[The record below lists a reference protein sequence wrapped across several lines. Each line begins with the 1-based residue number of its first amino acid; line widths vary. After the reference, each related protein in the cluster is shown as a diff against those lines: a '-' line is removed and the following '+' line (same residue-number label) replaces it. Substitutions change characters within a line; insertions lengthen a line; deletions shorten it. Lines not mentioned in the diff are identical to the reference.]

1 MKKINKSAEPQALSS
16 YRENNPNGKWG
27 EFRKHRS
34 RRSYRTVKK
43 IIFADQGELCAY
55 CEVPLKDI
63 DNSMKRLEH
72 FHSKGDTQ
80 ATTNLDL
87 EWTNI
92 IGVCLG
98 GEKGNTDSESETN
111 SDASLEPSDRLSCD
125 AHKNRLEEGGVIS
138 KNCVGLVLNPLEI
151 IKESLFVV
159 NKKDGKIH
167 PNTNN
172 CSLYTPAHNVHQ
184 SVEELVQ
191 NTINV
196 FNLNCTRL
204 TKRRK
209 MICDDF
215 YRRVLIAR
223 SKQDVLFFENN
234 FKMWF
239 SSKWP
244 SFFTTKRFL
253 MGDFAE
259 KKLAALNFNG

>member
-1 MKKINKSAEPQALSS
+1 MKKINKSTEPQALSN
-16 YRENNPNGKWG
+16 YRTNNPNGKWD
-27 EFRKHRS
+27 EFRVHKKKRYYK
-34 RRSYRTVKK
+34 RVKK

-55 CEVPLKDI
+55 CEVPLKDV

-72 FHSKGDTQ
+72 FHSKGDPQ

-98 GEKGNTDSESETN
+98 GERGNTDSESKTN

-125 AHKNRLEEGGVIS
+125 AHKNRLEKSGNIS

-151 IKESLFVV
+151 IKESLFIVD
-159 NKKDGKIH
+159 KKDGTIH

-172 CSLYTPAHNVHQ
+172 CLLYTPAHNVYQ
-184 SVEELVQ
+184 TVEELVQ

-196 FNLNCTRL
+196 FNLNCIRL

-209 MICDDF
+209 IICDDY
-215 YRRVLIAR
+215 YRRMQIAKQ
-223 SKQDVLFFENN
+223 KQDVLFFENN
-234 FKMWF
+234 FNMWF

-253 MGDFAE
+253 MGEFAE
-259 KKLAALNFNG
+259 KNLTALNFDG